1 MKKIRTI
8 LSVPFLLL
16 GVFFKMLGLR
26 VLHPSHREEARDLF

>member
-16 GVFFKMLGLR
+16 GVLFKMIGLR
-26 VLHPSHREEARDLF
+26 VLHPSHREEASELF